1 MQNEERSA
9 PPALD
14 EDTLA
19 FARKVFEHARA
30 GRAQELAELLDMGL
44 PPNLLNEN
52 GDSLLDAGGYH
63 GHADA
68 ARALLAHGGDPA
80 LANDRGQTP
89 LAAAAF
95 KGELTVARVL
105 LEGGADVNGSGP
117 DSRTALMT
125 AAMFNRTEMV
135 DLLLAYRADIE
146 VRDAKGLTAQA
157 AAQAMGAS
165 DAAERLARAARR
177 RYAASGVRI
186 SRTRPSLYKPAP
198 HCDDGRADGCGG
210 GDRVMNFELKPPC
223 ERGSGRTPYDFRTR
237 IRDA

>member
-52 GDSLLDAGGYH
+52 GDSLLMLACYH

-95 KGELTVARVL
+95 KGELAVARVL

-117 DSRTALMT
+117 DGRTALMT

-135 DLLLAYRADIE
+135 DLLLAHGADIE

-157 AAQAMGAS
+157 GRAS
-165 DAAERLARAARR
+165 DGRIRRSRAARLR
-177 RYAASGVRI
+177 RTATLSAASGVRI

-198 HCDDGRADGCGG
+198 HCDDGCADGCGG
-210 GDRVMNFELKPPC
+210 GDRVMD
-223 ERGSGRTPYDFRTR
+223 S
-237 IRDA
+237 

>member
-52 GDSLLDAGGYH
+52 GDSLLMLACYH

-80 LANDRGQTP
+80 LANDRGQT
-89 LAAAAF
+89 
-95 KGELTVARVL
+95 R
-105 LEGGADVNGSGP
+105 
-117 DSRTALMT
+117 SRPPPS
-125 AAMFNRTEMV
+125 
-135 DLLLAYRADIE
+135 RASSPSP
-146 VRDAKGLTAQA
+146 ACFW
-157 AAQAMGAS
+157 
-165 DAAERLARAARR
+165 RAAP
-177 RYAASGVRI
+177 
-186 SRTRPSLYKPAP
+186 T
-198 HCDDGRADGCGG
+198 
-210 GDRVMNFELKPPC
+210 
-223 ERGSGRTPYDFRTR
+223 
-237 IRDA
+237 